1 VQQICDDLEAEHAS
15 LDALVAGLGP
25 AAWDRPT
32 PAAGWSVRDQ
42 ISHLG
47 FFDRTAVL
55 AATDEAAFTA
65 SVAELLTGDDDAS
78 VVPGRRMSPEAM
90 LPWWRSGRE
99 DLLAALRPLDPKAR
113 LPWYGPPMSAR
124 SFATARLMETWA
136 HGQDIADA
144 LGIDR
149 EPTARL
155 RNVAHLGVQT
165 RSFSYVVRGR
175 AAPDQPVFVAL
186 TAPSGELWEWG
197 DRGARDRV
205 GGPALDF
212 CLVVT
217 QRRHPS
223 DTALVAEGALAAEWL
238 SLAQAFAGPP
248 GPGREPARPA

>member
-99 DLLAALRPLDPKAR
+99 VKTSRTRWGSIGSRRLA
-113 LPWYGPPMSAR
+113 
-124 SFATARLMETWA
+124 FATSPISACR
-136 HGQDIADA
+136 
-144 LGIDR
+144 
-149 EPTARL
+149 
-155 RNVAHLGVQT
+155 
-165 RSFSYVVRGR
+165 
-175 AAPDQPVFVAL
+175 
-186 TAPSGELWEWG
+186 
-197 DRGARDRV
+197 RDRSATSCAV
-205 GGPALDF
+205 AP
-212 CLVVT
+212 
-217 QRRHPS
+217 RRTSRSSSH
-223 DTALVAEGALAAEWL
+223 
-238 SLAQAFAGPP
+238 
-248 GPGREPARPA
+248 